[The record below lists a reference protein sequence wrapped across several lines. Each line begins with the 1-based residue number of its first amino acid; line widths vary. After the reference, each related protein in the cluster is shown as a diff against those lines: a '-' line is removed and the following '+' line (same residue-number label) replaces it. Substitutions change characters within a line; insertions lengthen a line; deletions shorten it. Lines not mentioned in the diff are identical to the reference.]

1 MSADSELTPD
11 SPEMIWQMYEGLTG
25 QCQHFNGLES
35 TYRAL
40 ASTWLL
46 AAFGGVG
53 YVLSNN
59 VGGHAALLSAA
70 IGAAAAL
77 GIVLLWMLDLQVYH
91 SLLVGAFSEQLR
103 LEREHRW
110 LPQSA
115 HQMQKAHQGQGVVP
129 KVVWFYVAS
138 YLLMIA
144 IAAFAL
150 GTAAETLSIVAR
162 VLVALAVLLIAGVPM
177 ALHMRRTAHGPQLD
191 VLAYASSTR
200 RSDA

>member
-1 MSADSELTPD
+1 MGADPELTPD
-11 SPEMIWQMYEGLTG
+11 SPEMILQMYEGLTG

-77 GIVLLWMLDLQVYH
+77 GIVLLWILDLQVYH

-103 LEREHRW
+103 LEREHSW

-115 HQMQKAHQGQGVVP
+115 HQMQRAHRGEGVLP

-138 YLLMIA
+138 YLLMVA

-150 GTAAETLSIVAR
+150 AVAAATLPAIAR
-162 VLVALAVLLIAGVPM
+162 VLLALVVLLIAGPPV
-177 ALHMRRTAHGPQLD
+177 ALHMRRTAHGPQAD
-191 VLAYASSTR
+191 VLAYAKSMGQ
-200 RSDA
+200 